1 MTLTAFL
8 IILGL
13 LVLAG
18 RAYWIS
24 NTLEEEYEY
33 FCIAVDNYH
42 ARHNAVAR
50 MAIMRGKEFKEWPL
64 MPHFESYSKSVM
76 RAFFDPRIWSR
87 RQLVNRKYLNEFEQ
101 DLDQVKKT
109 YYE

>member
-1 MTLTAFL
+1 MTLAAFL
-8 IILGL
+8 IVLGL
-13 LVLAG
+13 LILAG
-18 RAYWIS
+18 KAYWVS
-24 NTLEEEYEY
+24 GVLEEEYET

-42 ARHNAVAR
+42 SRHNAVAR
-50 MAIMRGKEFKEWPL
+50 MAIMRGKEFREWPL
-64 MPHFESYSKSVM
+64 MPRFESYSKSWA
-76 RAFFDPRIWSR
+76 RAFLDPRIWSR